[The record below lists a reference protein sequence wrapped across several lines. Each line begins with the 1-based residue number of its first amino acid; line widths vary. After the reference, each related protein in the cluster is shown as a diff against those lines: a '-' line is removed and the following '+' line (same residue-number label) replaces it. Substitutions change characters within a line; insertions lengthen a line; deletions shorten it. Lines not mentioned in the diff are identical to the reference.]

1 MLVLRIYTT
10 RRDAPAFRAPPLE
23 KSFTNQP
30 GWTNRAGRWPQLQ
43 EGLPFLFCPA
53 HRFAE
58 ARGIGSLEALPLL
71 LNQGWRRL
79 KMDCSA
85 WRRRFPGPVQ
95 PGGGRQ
101 ACS

>member
-1 MLVLRIYTT
+1 MCSGCSR
-10 RRDAPAFRAPPLE
+10 AFRAPPLE

-79 KMDCSA
+79 NDGLLGLAQALSWASA
-85 WRRRFPGPVQ
+85 AR
-95 PGGGRQ
+95 GGQ
-101 ACS
+101 AGVFLNT